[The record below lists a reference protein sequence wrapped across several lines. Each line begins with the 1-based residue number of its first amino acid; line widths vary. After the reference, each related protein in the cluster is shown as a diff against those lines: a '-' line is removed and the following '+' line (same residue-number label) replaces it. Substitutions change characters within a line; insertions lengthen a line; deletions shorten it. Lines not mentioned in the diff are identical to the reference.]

1 MTAKS
6 IHRFWDGPTSMPDRY
21 YEYGRKWRNL
31 NPGWRLLDWSV
42 ESVEQCMSLQNIEV
56 WNHVK
61 ETGGSPSSVV
71 GAETKKYTQLA
82 DIAAYEIIHDFG
94 GVYVNCDMEPVR
106 PLSDL
111 PVDVLAKATASQETG
126 RWVNNG
132 FLSGPARSPF
142 WKMVLD
148 ALPGSYWNS
157 PEAQMNVT
165 TGPGLL
171 TPVHDAHPGE
181 LTVLDKRYFNY
192 VELDYIPY
200 GSTEMPNEL
209 RQQAIDAGAVV
220 LHHWQ
225 HRGPEF
231 TIRG

>member
-1 MTAKS
+1 MTAKI
-6 IHRFWDGPTSMPDRY
+6 IHRFWDGPTPIPDRY
-21 YEYGRKWRNL
+21 VHYGHQWLKL
-31 NPGWRLLDWSV
+31 NPEWRTMMWDV
-42 ESVEQCMSLQNIEV
+42 KSVEQWITLRNLEV

-61 ETGGSPSSVV
+61 ETGGSPSSIV
-71 GAETKKYTQLA
+71 GLDTARYTQLA
-82 DIAAYEIIHDFG
+82 DIAAYEIIYDFG

-111 PVDVLAKATASQETG
+111 PLDVLAAATASQETG

-132 FLSGPARSPF
+132 FLSGPAKDPF
-142 WKMVLD
+142 WRIILE
-148 ALPGSYWNS
+148 ALPGNYWNN

-171 TPVHDAHPGE
+171 TPVYEAYPHM
-181 LTVLDKRYFNY
+181 LRVLDKKYFNY
-192 VELDYIPY
+192 TELDYIPH
-200 GSTEMPNEL
+200 GSIEMSIEQRNE
-209 RQQAIDAGAVV
+209 AIEAGAVV